1 MEVIQVR
8 NPKVVVLGAGYGGLM
23 TVKQLQKQGVGN
35 AEIILVNKN
44 DYHYE
49 TTWLHEA
56 SAGTLPANRVR
67 YDIEGIIDRQKVQFI
82 QAVALEVKPEENKVI
97 LDQGELEYDYLV
109 IALGAEPETFGIKG
123 LHEHALTITN
133 VNTARKIREHIEY
146 QFALYNSEK
155 EKREERLT
163 IVVGG
168 AGFTGIEFLGE
179 ISNRIP
185 ELCKEYDIDR
195 DKVRII
201 CVEASP
207 TVLPGFDP
215 ELVEYAIASLEKRG
229 VEFLI
234 GSPIKEATPEGVI
247 ISKGEDE
254 QEEIKAGT
262 VVWAAGVRG
271 NSIIEKSGFE
281 NMRGRVKVDL
291 DLRAPGH
298 DNVFIIGD
306 CALII
311 NEEINRPY
319 PPTAQIAM
327 QHGEV
332 CANNIAT
339 LLSGRTDLQQ
349 FTFDNKGTVCS
360 LGDDDAIGV
369 VFGKK
374 LTGTKAS
381 FMKKMVDNR
390 ALYMLGGMSLVFKKG
405 KFDLLK

>member
-1 MEVIQVR
+1 
-8 NPKVVVLGAGYGGLM
+8 
-23 TVKQLQKQGVGN
+23 
-35 AEIILVNKN
+35 
-44 DYHYE
+44 
-49 TTWLHEA
+49 
-56 SAGTLPANRVR
+56 
-67 YDIEGIIDRQKVQFI
+67 
-82 QAVALEVKPEENKVI
+82 
-97 LDQGELEYDYLV
+97 
-109 IALGAEPETFGIKG
+109 
-123 LHEHALTITN
+123 
-133 VNTARKIREHIEY
+133 
-146 QFALYNSEK
+146 
-155 EKREERLT
+155 T

-306 CALII
+306 RS
-311 NEEINRPY
+311 EERRVGY
-319 PPTAQIAM
+319 GCRM
-327 QHGEV
+327 Q
-332 CANNIAT
+332 C
-339 LLSGRTDLQQ
+339 
-349 FTFDNKGTVCS
+349 
-360 LGDDDAIGV
+360 
-369 VFGKK
+369 
-374 LTGTKAS
+374 
-381 FMKKMVDNR
+381 
-390 ALYMLGGMSLVFKKG
+390 
-405 KFDLLK
+405 